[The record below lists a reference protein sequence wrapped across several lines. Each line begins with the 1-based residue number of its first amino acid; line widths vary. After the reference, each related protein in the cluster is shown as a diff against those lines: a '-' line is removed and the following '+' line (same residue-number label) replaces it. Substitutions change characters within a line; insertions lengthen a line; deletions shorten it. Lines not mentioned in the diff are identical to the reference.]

1 MLLLHEKSEAGHV
14 ELYQA
19 GKKWGVKIDGKV
31 IVPPLYHRIAQP
43 VGAYCAFEQIPQH
56 GGIMTSHAKEASLL
70 LPFPSFT
77 TSPHDNISCQG
88 EVMV

>member
-1 MLLLHEKSEAGHV
+1 MLGNLFKGAIGTNRLRYTVVEGWHDHFTIYLYTPISFLLDIIPHVLLL
-14 ELYQA
+14 
-19 GKKWGVKIDGKV
+19 
-31 IVPPLYHRIAQP
+31 
-43 VGAYCAFEQIPQH
+43 
-56 GGIMTSHAKEASLL
+56 TSHAKEASLL